1 MAYNSTSWATEA
13 GTTSVSSPY
22 SLYSSFNTN
31 SDRSYN
37 YAAGYHEILTF
48 ENSTYTSSGKNPHL
62 GNGPDPATSYTTSDS
77 YGYEADGLVNC
88 LWYISDSIYIEE
100 IYALVA
106 ADASEEDVVRMH
118 LMSYD
123 FNSGVSAC
131 LTNGVI
137 LASSSDVTSEGSEQ
151 PYLQSEWTIDNS
163 SVSSGKVVV
172 ATFESVTILSDYSV
186 NIKIKY
192 KLM

>member
-1 MAYNSTSWATEA
+1 
-13 GTTSVSSPY
+13 
-22 SLYSSFNTN
+22 
-31 SDRSYN
+31 
-37 YAAGYHEILTF
+37 
-48 ENSTYTSSGKNPHL
+48 
-62 GNGPDPATSYTTSDS
+62 
-77 YGYEADGLVNC
+77 
-88 LWYISDSIYIEE
+88 
-100 IYALVA
+100 
-106 ADASEEDVVRMH
+106 MH